1 MDIAPFQPVD
11 RISNLPD
18 NVIDQILTHF
28 TICDVAKTSILS
40 KEWRYKWLYLPHL
53 IFDDKLWLKIK
64 GNQESAR
71 TKFSL
76 ILYQILFFRRGPITK
91 LTLIIPKLIGCSA
104 IDHLIYFLS
113 KNSVEEF
120 TFKIQDRY
128 QFPSSLF
135 MCLRLKHLSLSTCAI
150 NPPSSFNGFKRLI
163 SLELEDVSID
173 AAVLGNL
180 ISKCPLLEQ
189 LVLNILVKF
198 DGLEIAAPMLKLFKL
213 KCYKP
218 SICFLKSQLLEMV
231 SVAAVKGG
239 ALTVADENCN
249 FVEYF
254 KSLHALQKLH
264 INCHFMTVK
273 LCLTMLLPSLFKFLA
288 ADKVQTT
295 LSATLNNLKVL
306 ELSAICLDSLVEL
319 SCSMLL
325 IRSSPNL
332 EKLNIEMRSLD
343 IVGTSVVMDFLEVQD
358 YSDVSLN
365 RLHEVTL
372 GNISGTAPEM
382 ALIKLLLEKSSTM
395 RRMDILSTFY
405 EYDDK
410 LVGTLKELN
419 KFWRASPNAEIENPK
434 GHNPLTRRRRRRRH
448 HPVD

>member
-28 TICDVAKTSILS
+28 TIRDAAKTSILS

-76 ILYQILFFRRGPITK
+76 ILYQILFFHQGPITK

-189 LVLNILVKF
+189 LVLDILVKF

-231 SVAAVKGG
+231 
-239 ALTVADENCN
+239 
-249 FVEYF
+249 
-254 KSLHALQKLH
+254 
-264 INCHFMTVK
+264 K
-273 LCLTMLLPSLFKFLA
+273 LCLTMLLLSFFKFLA
-288 ADKVQTT
+288 ADKVQTK

-343 IVGTSVVMDFLEVQD
+343 IGDTSVVMDFLEVQD
-358 YSDVSLN
+358 YSDVLLN

-395 RRMDILSTFY
+395 RRMDILSRLY
-405 EYDDK
+405 EVDDK

-419 KFWRASPNAEIENPK
+419 KFWRASPNAEVNFKDETEQWWSNCWDAPGDLIDY
-434 GHNPLTRRRRRRRH
+434 LAL
-448 HPVD
+448 